1 MSNNGF
7 WFSLFCG
14 WLGGMFIACLILDA
28 TADFNTLN
36 ADELT
41 EANHEVVYSDW
52 LQVDEILPST
62 DNDGKYDVRLKGNDF
77 VIVLENITS
86 DEHLRN
92 GYLNASI
99 IKYTGDEKKFQGDY
113 LLMND
118 KLRKVELLP
127 IN

>member
-1 MSNNGF
+1 
-7 WFSLFCG
+7 
-14 WLGGMFIACLILDA
+14 MFIACLILDA
-28 TADFNTLN
+28 AADFNTLAAN
-36 ADELT
+36 ELT
-41 EANHEVVYSDW
+41 EANHEVVYSDY

-62 DNDGKYDVRLKGNDF
+62 DNDGKYDVRLRGKDF
-77 VIVLENITS
+77 VIILEDITS

-99 IKYTGDEKKFQGDY
+99 IKYTGDEEKFQGDY

>member
-7 WFSLFCG
+7 WFSMLCG
-14 WLGGMFIACLILDA
+14 WLVGVFVACLVFNA
-28 TADFNTLN
+28 TDDFNTLN

-52 LQVDEILPST
+52 IQVDELLPST
-62 DNDGKYDVRLKGNDF
+62 DNNGKYDVRLKGKDF

-99 IKYTGDEKKFQGDY
+99 IKYTGDEEKFQGDY

-127 IN
+127 VN